1 MNINELKNEDLQR
14 KNVILFLAYALAAGL
29 GLLVQ
34 IIIQQ
39 AVVVIISIGIPFVI
53 SVIMFIIARKSIYF
67 ARIFPYFVILAGAIT
82 AASMSYFNE
91 VSIATIV
98 LALFILIL
106 SSLHS
111 KQSIFVYGYI
121 LCVLAMILNV
131 MWDDSGIFECSFINQ
146 PIHQAI

>member
-1 MNINELKNEDLQR
+1 MKMNMNELKNEDLKR
-14 KNVILFLAYALAAGL
+14 KNFILFLAYALAAGL

-39 AVVVIISIGIPFVI
+39 ATVVIISIGIPFVI
-53 SVIMFIIARKSIYF
+53 SIILYFIARKSIQT
-67 ARIFPYFVILAGAIT
+67 ARIFPYFVVLAGAIT
-82 AASMSYFNE
+82 AISMSYFNE

-98 LALFILIL
+98 LALFLLIL

-121 LCVLAMILNV
+121 
-131 MWDDSGIFECSFINQ
+131 
-146 PIHQAI
+146 